1 MIEAYD
7 EFDAVSRIKA
17 TECPIVL
24 SIAEVQEGKGNI
36 LTRDIGGPKK
46 IKEKQLALVCSQ
58 FSIIISAGL
67 PMVRSVELVADQTTD
82 KTLHKLLKQVAGDVA
97 AGNSLADS
105 FENKGGKQLPITFI
119 ETIRAGEE
127 SGTLEESFRKLFVY
141 FEKSA
146 KTRAKVTSALIYP
159 AFLCVLSVIVV
170 AIMMVKVIP
179 MFTEM
184 FSSMEI
190 DLPPVTAIIIA
201 ISNFMVRAWLP
212 MLLVIVVLI
221 MALKFWSKTPNGMR
235 FFAVLKLKLPL
246 VGRVQRMNAASQFAN
261 TMSTILAAGMPMT
274 RTIQITS
281 KVLDNYVVG
290 LQVGDM
296 VSGVEEG
303 IRLGECVKQC
313 PWFPPLLTEMAGVGE
328 ETGSLENTLTIIGDY
343 YDNEVNLSVERALSM
358 LEPIIICVIAVIVVV
373 VVLGFYLPMF
383 SMYNNMA

>member
-1 MIEAYD
+1 MEAYD

-159 AFLCVLSVIVV
+159 AFLCVLSVVVV

-184 FSSMEI
+184 FASMNA
-190 DLPPVTAIIIA
+190 DLPPMTAIIIA
-201 ISNFMVRAWLP
+201 ASNFMVHYWLI
-212 MLLVIVVLI
+212 LLLIVVVLI
-221 MALKFWSKTPNGMR
+221 FALKFWSKSPNGMK

-274 RTIQITS
+274 RTIQITA
-281 KVLDNYVVG
+281 KVLDNYVIG
-290 LQVGDM
+290 MQVGDM
-296 VSGVEEG
+296 VGGVEEG
-303 IRLGECVKQC
+303 IRLGQCVKQC
-313 PWFPPLLTEMAGVGE
+313 PWFPPLLTEMTGVGE

-343 YDNEVNLSVERALSM
+343 YDNEVNLAVERALSM
-358 LEPIIICVIAVIVVV
+358 LEPIIICGIAVIVVI

>member
-1 MIEAYD
+1 MEAYD

-141 FEKSA
+141 FEKSS

-179 MFTEM
+179 MFTSM
-184 FSSMEI
+184 FDSMNI
-190 DLPPVTAIIIA
+190 DLPPMTAIIIA
-201 ISNFMVRAWLP
+201 ASDFMVRAWLP
-212 MLLVIVVLI
+212 LLLVVAVLI
-221 MALKFWSKTPNGMR
+221 FALKIWSKTPNGMK
-235 FFAVLKLKLPL
+235 FFAILKLKLPL

-274 RTIQITS
+274 RTIQITA
-281 KVLDNYVVG
+281 KVLDNYVIG
-290 LQVGDM
+290 MQVGDM
-296 VSGVEEG
+296 VGGVEEG
-303 IRLGECVKQC
+303 IRLGQCVKQC
-313 PWFPPLLTEMAGVGE
+313 PWFPPLLTEMTGVGE

-343 YDNEVNLSVERALSM
+343 YDNEVNLAVERALSM
-358 LEPIIICVIAVIVVV
+358 LEPIIICGIAVIVVI

-383 SMYNNMA
+383 SMYNSMA

>member
-1 MIEAYD
+1 MEAYD

-141 FEKSA
+141 FEKSS

-184 FSSMEI
+184 FASMNA
-190 DLPPVTAIIIA
+190 DLPPMTAIIIA
-201 ISNFMVRAWLP
+201 ASNFMVRAWLP
-212 MLLVIVVLI
+212 MLLVAIVI
-221 MALKFWSKTPNGMR
+221 IIALKFWSKTPAGMK

-261 TMSTILAAGMPMT
+261 TMSTILAAGMPMP

-281 KVLDNYVVG
+281 KVLDNYVIG
-290 LQVGDM
+290 MQVGDM
-296 VSGVEEG
+296 VGGVEEG
-303 IRLGECVKQC
+303 IRLGQCVKQC
-313 PWFPPLLTEMAGVGE
+313 PWFPPLLTEMTGVGE

-343 YDNEVNLSVERALSM
+343 YDNEVNIAVERALSM
-358 LEPIIICVIAVIVVV
+358 LEPIIICGIAVIVVI

-383 SMYNNMA
+383 SMYNSMA

>member
-1 MIEAYD
+1 MEAYD

-159 AFLCVLSVIVV
+159 AFLCVLSVVVV

-184 FSSMEI
+184 FASMNA
-190 DLPPVTAIIIA
+190 DLPPMTAIIIA
-201 ISNFMVRAWLP
+201 ASNFMVHYWLI
-212 MLLVIVVLI
+212 LLLIVVVLI
-221 MALKFWSKTPNGMR
+221 FALKFWSKSPNGMK

-274 RTIQITS
+274 RTIQITA
-281 KVLDNYVVG
+281 KVLDNYVIG
-290 LQVGDM
+290 MQVGDM
-296 VSGVEEG
+296 VGGVEEG
-303 IRLGECVKQC
+303 VRLGQCVKQC
-313 PWFPPLLTEMAGVGE
+313 PWFPPLLTEMTGVGE

-343 YDNEVNLSVERALSM
+343 YDNEVNLAVERALSM
-358 LEPIIICVIAVIVVV
+358 LEPIIICGIAVIVVI

>member
-1 MIEAYD
+1 MEAYD

-141 FEKSA
+141 FEKSS

-159 AFLCVLSVIVV
+159 AFLCVLSVVVV
-170 AIMMVKVIP
+170 AIMMIKVIP
-179 MFTEM
+179 TFTDI
-184 FSSMEI
+184 FS
-190 DLPPVTAIIIA
+190 DLDIELPAMTVFIIA
-201 ISNFMVRAWLP
+201 ASDFMVKAWLP
-212 MLLVIVVLI
+212 MVAVVCLIIILLKI
-221 MALKFWSKTPNGMR
+221 WSKSPNGMK

-281 KVLDNYVVG
+281 KVLDNYVIG
-290 LQVGDM
+290 MQVGDM
-296 VSGVEEG
+296 VGGVEEG
-303 IRLGECVKQC
+303 IRLGQCVKQC
-313 PWFPPLLTEMAGVGE
+313 PWFPPLLTEMTGVGE
-328 ETGSLENTLTIIGDY
+328 ETGSLENTLSIIGDY
-343 YDNEVNLSVERALSM
+343 YDNEVNLAVERALSM
-358 LEPIIICVIAVIVVV
+358 LEPIIICCIAVLVVIIVI
-373 VVLGFYLPMF
+373 GFYLPTF
-383 SMYNNMA
+383 SMYSGMA